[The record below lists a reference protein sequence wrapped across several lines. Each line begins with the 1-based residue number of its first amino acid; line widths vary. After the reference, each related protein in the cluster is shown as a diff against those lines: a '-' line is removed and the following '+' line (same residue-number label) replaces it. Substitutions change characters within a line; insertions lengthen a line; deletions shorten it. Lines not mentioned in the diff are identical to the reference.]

1 MSAIVDIEIENHGSL
16 ALVRPHT
23 PEGEAW
29 IVESVEVPSWAWMG
43 GAVAVEPRYVE
54 ALAIGASDAGLRV
67 EGGGL

>member
-1 MSAIVDIEIENHGSL
+1 MSAIVDLEIENHGSI
-16 ALVRPHT
+16 ALMRPHT
-23 PEGEAW
+23 EAAEEW
-29 IVESVEVPSWAWMG
+29 IAETVDVPDWAWMG